1 MTIVNDP
8 QDGYKGLFID
18 KESLYTEN
26 FDFSNFRN
34 VASLISDM
42 PLKTPHS
49 IIHPGIFE
57 DNFNN
62 S

>member
-26 FDFSNFRN
+26 FDFSNFRERQDVYN
-34 VASLISDM
+34 FVLGEGPLDCLLYTSDAAD
-42 PLKTPHS
+42 
-49 IIHPGIFE
+49 E
-57 DNFNN
+57 
-62 S
+62 